1 MDGEI
6 SDPHPTAVRGYSTEV
21 EFYILHLQ
29 Y

>member
-6 SDPHPTAVRGYSTEV
+6 SDPDPAAVRGYNTEV
-21 EFYILHLQ
+21 EFYIVHPQ